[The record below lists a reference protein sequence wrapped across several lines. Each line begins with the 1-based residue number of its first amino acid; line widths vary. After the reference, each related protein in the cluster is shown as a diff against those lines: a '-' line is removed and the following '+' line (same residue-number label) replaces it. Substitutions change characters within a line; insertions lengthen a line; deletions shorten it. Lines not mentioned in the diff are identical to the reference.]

1 MQIEKMN
8 IDDLQEAD
16 YNPRVALAP
25 GMPEYE
31 KLKKSLQNFGFV
43 ETPVFNKQTGRL
55 VGGHQRVRVAKD
67 LGYTEIQVSI
77 VDLTEEKEKALNV
90 ALNKISGS
98 WDDEKLAELL
108 SSLEDDMI
116 DLTGFDTDELLALMP
131 ESEDNVDEDDLDL
144 DAEVPEDPF
153 TEPGDIWQLGRH
165 RLICGDSTKASTIQE
180 LVGSDLIDL
189 ILTDPPYNVAYESDD
204 GKTIQNDKMEDS
216 AFYEFLY
223 RSFQAAASKLKP
235 GGSFY
240 IWHADI
246 ESANFRLA
254 ATNAGLIVHQGLVWV
269 KNSMNLGRS
278 DYQWRHEPCLYGWK
292 EGAAHYFITDRTQ
305 DTVIEDKIQINQM
318 TKEQLKKTVKELLD
332 YGPPSTIIREDKP
345 QLSAEHPTMKP
356 VKLMARQIINSS
368 KIGENVLDPFG
379 GSGSTL
385 IAAEQLNRSCYTV
398 ELDERYADVIVKRY
412 MKYQG
417 GSEGITLIRDGQ
429 PVDQDEW
436 ETYLF

>member
-1 MQIEKMN
+1 MQIEKMDIN
-8 IDDLQEAD
+8 DLQEAD

-318 TKEQLKKTVKELLD
+318 TKEQLKQTVKELLD